1 MSVFHV
7 LTLGQ
12 LWTCSDENEFNF
24 LVRKGFSL
32 TNIRKGLPFCGRH
45 FSEIDIRSLT
55 KCWLPLPIDLLGFQ
69 LFNFHL
75 ISNDQIPVSEIRM
88 TKMVGQKNRLGV
100 HNVHNPVCRWQRRCG
115 CKVLNKS
122 RLQSHKQLSYNT
134 QTHTDIHTHTH
145 TKIRAHIYVQLIARY
160 QCGEEVRCG
169 QFAQKN
175 ISFRV

>member
-1 MSVFHV
+1 MPFFQVW
-7 LTLGQ
+7 TLDQ
-12 LWTCSDENEFNF
+12 SWTCSDENEFNF
-24 LVRKGFSL
+24 LIRKGFSP
-32 TNIRKGLPFCGRH
+32 TNIWKGLPFCGRH
-45 FSEIDIRSLT
+45 FL
-55 KCWLPLPIDLLGFQ
+55 K
-69 LFNFHL
+69 L
-75 ISNDQIPVSEIRM
+75 ISDHWPNVGCLYPQIYLVVSYSTFTWYPM
-88 TKMVGQKNRLGV
+88 TRYQSPRSEWPKVGQKNRLGV

-169 QFAQKN
+169 QFAHKKN
-175 ISFRV
+175 IGFRV